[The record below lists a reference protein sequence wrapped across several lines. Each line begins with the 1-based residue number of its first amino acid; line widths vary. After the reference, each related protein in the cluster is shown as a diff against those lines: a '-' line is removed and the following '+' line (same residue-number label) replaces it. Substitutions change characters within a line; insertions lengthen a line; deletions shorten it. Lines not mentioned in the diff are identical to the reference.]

1 MSTFISTNMMNGD
14 EEGLRNFVTFCSGRI
29 DKIQIEE
36 YAKQLKSFKNEE
48 RQHFRFQLMK
58 VFDQYPLR

>member
-1 MSTFISTNMMNGD
+1 MNGD